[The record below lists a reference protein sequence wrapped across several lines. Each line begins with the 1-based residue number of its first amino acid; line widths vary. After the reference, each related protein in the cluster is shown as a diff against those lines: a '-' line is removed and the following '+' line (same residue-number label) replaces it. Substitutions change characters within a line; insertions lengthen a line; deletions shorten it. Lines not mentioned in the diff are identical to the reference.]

1 MIYEFKSR
9 ATGSVI
15 MTKDVAEA
23 ILQIIGKAAA
33 SQGIIVPDSM
43 AGAIAALEAASANN
57 KVGGD
62 DDEGKPV
69 ISLGQRAFPLIE
81 MLKAAKAAG
90 KEITWGV

>member
-1 MIYEFKSR
+1 
-9 ATGSVI
+9 

-23 ILQIIGKAAA
+23 ILKIIGKAAGP
-33 SQGIIVPDSM
+33 QGIIVPDSM
-43 AGAIAALEAASANN
+43 AAAITALEVASAGN
-57 KVGGD
+57 KSGAE

-69 ISLGQRAFPLIE
+69 VSIGQRAFPFIE